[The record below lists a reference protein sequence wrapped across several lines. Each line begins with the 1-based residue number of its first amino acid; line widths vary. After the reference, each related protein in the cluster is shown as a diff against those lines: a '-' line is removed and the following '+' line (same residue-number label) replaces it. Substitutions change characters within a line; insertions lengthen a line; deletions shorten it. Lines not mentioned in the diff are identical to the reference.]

1 MQMQIILNS
10 NISNVTSDIILKE
23 DEAAQE
29 KIQSLIDKLCSKF
42 YIYFVFKAFSLLWL
56 QKDGIHYL

>member
-1 MQMQIILNS
+1 MQIILNS

-23 DEAAQE
+23 EEAAQE
-29 KIQSLIDKLCSKF
+29 KIQSLFDKLCSKF